1 MKIGMLG
8 SGTVALSIAR
18 HAIAQGYEV
27 LLSNRSGAGKLAGAL
42 VELGPRASVVSL
54 AEAAA
59 APVVLLATPWTSI
72 QAVLGSTPAW
82 NNRILI
88 DATNPFLEI
97 TPTWVL
103 ADLGERGASE
113 IVAEL
118 APGARVVKA
127 FNNIIMTNFNA
138 GPVHEQARRVL
149 FVSGDDSDA
158 KAFVTEFIDKMGFR
172 AIDLGG
178 LKDGGKMQ
186 QAGGPLGGHD
196 FLISQ

>member
-18 HAIAQGYEV
+18 HAIEQGHEV
-27 LLSNRSGAGKLAGAL
+27 LLSNRSGADKLADAL
-42 VELGPRASVVSL
+42 AELGPKASVVTV

-59 APVVLLATPWTSI
+59 APVVLLATPWTTI
-72 QAVLGSTPAW
+72 ETVLSGLPAW
-82 NNRILI
+82 DNRILI
-88 DATNPFLEI
+88 DATNPFLEV
-97 TPTWVL
+97 TPKWVL

-113 IVAEL
+113 VVAEL

-127 FNNIIMTNFNA
+127 FNNIVMTNFNA
-138 GPVHEQARRVL
+138 GPVRDQSRRVL

-158 KAFVTEFIDKMGFR
+158 KAFVTDFINKMGFR
-172 AIDLGG
+172 TIDLGG